1 MIFLIYIEYI
11 TKMIVFED
19 SDLYAFISYLKIK
32 SYLLLKVHRI
42 MVQES
47 IKKKFQWLLTQSF
60 NYFPIVDS
68 IIVVF
73 HSMEELLDISKDF
86 QDLSEFPNLSLM
98 SIWLE
103 DIVAAKILAMK
114 LNKNVTFINANFEFC
129 NGIVFPL
136 RKKSNFDLL
145 QSNISNAFE
154 TLGDKINLDT
164 CTSSVYNLFYDG
176 KWQIPVK
183 GTYWIYDNNICA
195 QTTWEDL
202 NRCKKSAEKA
212 SKNWRILPMSSR
224 IEILNNLSTALHCN
238 GKFQLAME
246 IKEWLQYL
254 KTFENTLSCY
264 QDEKFEI
271 SNIHTAKG
279 IVTLINKD
287 ESTLFCHL
295 TFALTLGNCVI
306 IKLRVF

>member
-1 MIFLIYIEYI
+1 MNISRMSERIEIINQYYVALEYKI
-11 TKMIVFED
+11 DKREA
-19 SDLYAFISYLKIK
+19 LEKISTLHFKLKIK
-32 SYLLLKVHRI
+32 DVNNFTDRFS
-42 MVQES
+42 Q
-47 IKKKFQWLLTQSF
+47 TA
-60 NYFPIVDS
+60 S
-68 IIVVF
+68 IIEKNLSIFKSACDHIDEVTN
-73 HSMEELLDISKDF
+73 LLEYLYSVSTKMMF
-86 QDLSEFPNLSLM
+86 NQFPNLSLM

-129 NGIVFPL
+129 N
-136 RKKSNFDLL
+136 
-145 QSNISNAFE
+145 
-154 TLGDKINLDT
+154 GDKINLDT